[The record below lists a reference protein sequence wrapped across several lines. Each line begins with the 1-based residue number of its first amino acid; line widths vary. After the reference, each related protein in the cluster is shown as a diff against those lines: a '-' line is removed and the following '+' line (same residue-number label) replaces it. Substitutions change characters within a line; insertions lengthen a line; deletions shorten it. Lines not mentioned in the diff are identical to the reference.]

1 MAQHTDREIVQ
12 YMLEN
17 KHAIKNTMKWGNGYR
32 NVIIFQGKKYQYKEV
47 GDVNKILMKSISPLY
62 IEMSSKLQI
71 TIKTDDSEN
80 KKVVL
85 KKQKKRKKQLCSRI
99 NCGINQFK

>member
-1 MAQHTDREIVQ
+1 MAQQTDRDIVQ
-12 YMLEN
+12 YMLDN
-17 KHAIKNTMKWGNGYR
+17 KQATKNNIKWGTGYR
-32 NVIIFQGKKYQYKEV
+32 NVVIFQGKKYQYKEV

-62 IEMSSKLQI
+62 IKMSSKLQI

-85 KKQKKRKKQLCSRI
+85 KSKTKEKTI
-99 NCGINQFK
+99 MFKS